1 MLPYSNCRR
10 KVEEMAKKFG
20 LDSHVKWLGQKD
32 HGEVLR
38 LYNIMDV
45 VVVPS
50 VFEGFGLTAAEA
62 MAAGKPVVASNVDGL
77 SEIVQNEMTGLLVP
91 AGDKDALSEAVID
104 LLSDLPRAALMGAHG
119 REFIRKNFS
128 LELFRSTILDAYNHF
143 LQV

>member
-62 MAAGKPVVASNVDGL
+62 MAASRPVVASNVDGL
-77 SEIVQNEMTGLLVP
+77 SEIVQDGVNGLLVP
-91 AGDKDALSEAVID
+91 PGDKDALSRAITE
-104 LLSDLPRAALMGAHG
+104 LLCDPEKAGLMGAHG
-119 REFIRKNFS
+119 REFIRKDFS
-128 LELFRSTILDAYNHF
+128 LELFRFTILDTYNHF